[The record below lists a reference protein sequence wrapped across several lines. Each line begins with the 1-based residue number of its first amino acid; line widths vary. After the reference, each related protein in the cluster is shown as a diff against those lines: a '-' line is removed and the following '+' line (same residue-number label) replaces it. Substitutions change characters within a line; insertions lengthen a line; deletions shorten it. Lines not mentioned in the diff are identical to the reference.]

1 MTALLLI
8 ATSTYEF
15 LQELDLR
22 LVNRKVVESLTQAG
36 ALDSLDGNRAQI
48 TVVSDVFADM
58 SRVKKQ
64 QAVYAA
70 ISDYIAD
77 GRLHAVTI
85 DARTVSG

>member
-1 MTALLLI
+1 M
-8 ATSTYEF
+8 
-15 LQELDLR
+15 QEEIFG
-22 LVNRKVVESLTQAG
+22 KVQARFPDAQINVE
-36 ALDSLDGNRAQI
+36 LDGNRAQI

>member
-1 MTALLLI
+1 M
-8 ATSTYEF
+8 
-15 LQELDLR
+15 QEEILG
-22 LVNRKVVESLTQAG
+22 KVQARFPDAQINVE
-36 ALDSLDGNRAQI
+36 LDGNRAQI